1 MERWKLAKICG
12 DLLKVLTELDIKTD
26 DWRNLEMY
34 SEFERRKSRGE
45 KISYIVEILAEHYG
59 VSVRQVYR
67 TVKRLG
73 VDDGFPYAESS
84 ETVDAPRE

>member
-12 DLLKVLTELDIKTD
+12 DLLKVLTELGIKTD
-26 DWRNLEMY
+26 DWKNLEMY

-45 KISYIVEILAEHYG
+45 KISYIVEVLADSYG
-59 VSVRQVYR
+59 MSVRQVYR

-73 VDDGFPYAESS
+73 VDVE
-84 ETVDAPRE
+84 